1 MSPNRRFRFAA
12 VLTVVGLASPLF
24 WLGRRF
30 LTHPGPVPGPGVQSQ
45 YVYWF
50 FLASA
55 AVATLACGGAI
66 GLAVPLLLRDPA
78 LRTPTRIASSTAA
91 ALTGLLLLTFWV
103 SAFWRIPGILSYLL
117 FVGLAPG
124 IPVVLILR
132 AARRFRAESPKR
144 RAILGLAV
152 ALLALW
158 AGAST
163 VNFFALWADPEQH
176 GRMMLYLTL
185 TYAAFGSGLVMVMRE
200 ARPRAWALVVGSAVA
215 YVAIPLLGLAA

>member
-1 MSPNRRFRFAA
+1 MTPNGRFRFAA
-12 VLTVVGLASPLF
+12 VLTVVGLAIPLF
-24 WLGRRF
+24 WFGRRF
-30 LTHPGPVPGPGVQSQ
+30 LTHPGPVPGHGGQSQ
-45 YVYWF
+45 YVYF

-66 GLAVPLLLRDPA
+66 GLAVPLLVRDPA

-91 ALTGLLLLTFWV
+91 AVTGLLLLTFWV
-103 SAFWRIPGILSYLL
+103 SAFWGAPGILSYVL

-144 RAILGLAV
+144 RAILALAV

-200 ARPRAWALVVGSAVA
+200 ARRRAWALVVSSAVA
-215 YVAIPLLGLAA
+215 YVAILLLGLAA

>member
-1 MSPNRRFRFAA
+1 MTPNRRFRFAA
-12 VLTVVGLASPLF
+12 VLTVVGLAIPLF

-30 LTHPGPVPGPGVQSQ
+30 LTHPGPAPGAGVKSQ
-45 YVYWF
+45 YVF
-50 FLASA
+50 LLLASA
-55 AVATLACGGAI
+55 AVTTLASGGAI

-78 LRTPTRIASSTAA
+78 LRTPTRIVSSVAA
-91 ALTGLLLLTFWV
+91 ALTAILLVAFWV
-103 SAFWRIPGILSYLL
+103 SAFAGAPGVLAYVL

-124 IPVVLILR
+124 IPVFLIVR
-132 AARRFRAESPKR
+132 AGRRFRAESLKR
-144 RAILGLAV
+144 RAIFALTIAV
-152 ALLALW
+152 LALW

-215 YVAIPLLGLAA
+215 YVAILFLGLAV